1 MGHEGRSL
9 EELVFNLERMLA
21 SESALI
27 RSPDFIQGKNSGTTR
42 EVDISIRAKVG
53 SADLLVIV
61 ECRDRNSKQD
71 VRWIEELSGKQID
84 VQANKVIAV
93 SRRGFTEA
101 AISAARNLN
110 IDLRT
115 FDSIDAEDLATWV
128 TFRVPTFIR
137 HRLDACTLHFD
148 KLERAGSDPKSF
160 IESLRNEDLLK
171 ITRLTDGKVVA
182 IQEIMSDLQRKGDH
196 VPQTLVSRWPDGFSI
211 SVDTSRYKYVIDGQD
226 GQRAYLTR
234 IDLAGDFTAGIDILT
249 PHLGKRYIDGGSA
262 LSLIAETIV
271 TGPRGPVAISAKA
284 NTDRSRF
291 HISVS
296 CGDEVGELLLD
307 ENGRLIESCSGHSAH
322 EVQSRPGAGSA
333 VQDR

>member
-1 MGHEGRSL
+1 MGHKGRSL

-27 RSPDFIQGKNSGTTR
+27 RSPDFIQGKNSGVTR

-71 VRWIEELSGKQID
+71 VRWIEELSSKQID

-115 FDSIDAEDLATWV
+115 FDSIDAKDLATWV

-148 KLERAGSDPKSF
+148 KLEIAGNDPKSF
-160 IESLRNEDLLK
+160 IESLRIEALP
-171 ITRLTDGKVVA
+171 IIRLTDGKVVA
-182 IQEIMSDLQRKGDH
+182 IQEIMSDLQRTGDH
-196 VPQTLVSRWPDGFSI
+196 VPQTQISRWPDGFSI

-226 GQRAYLTR
+226 GQCAYLTR

-249 PHLGKRYIDGGSA
+249 PHLDKRYVDGNST

-271 TGPRGPVAISAKA
+271 TGPRGPVTISAKA
-284 NTDRSRF
+284 NADRSRF
-291 HISVS
+291 HIHVS

-307 ENGRLIESCSGHSAH
+307 ENGKLIESRSGHSAH
-322 EVQSRPGAGSA
+322 EVQSRSGAGSTA
-333 VQDR
+333 QDR